1 MQLSANFLIDSNS
14 FFREQF
20 LLSKNLYN
28 QGRYLINEQ
37 YNENK
42 TFINETTL
50 NRKLRTELNPAYNNY
65 KKLCKSK
72 VAQSILRALCKNY
85 KSYFKVL
92 KDFKVNPSKY
102 KGMPKPPKYKSNLGI
117 LYFDYQSIK
126 IKNQF
131 IIINKEHKIYIPTNI
146 YKEELKNFKTINF
159 IPFYNKI
166 KVVISYEA
174 ETTNEDLN
182 QDQYLSID
190 LGINNL
196 CSCVSKDDCFILNG
210 KPLKSINQYFNKEL
224 SKLKSERPLKGK
236 FQDQNYNSSKIAN
249 LSLKRELKITDI
261 LHKASKY
268 LVNYCVKHKIGT
280 IVFGRNKEWKDSIQL
295 SKQTNQNFVSIPFY
309 KLLKMLEYKCKMIG
323 INLVTQEES
332 YTSKCDS
339 LALEEVKHHT
349 KYKGSRIKRGL
360 FLSSLGKAINADIN
374 GALNILRKYLHL
386 KEVNEFPVVQEIIDR
401 GLLFRPYRI
410 SFY

>member
-1 MQLSANFLIDSNS
+1 MILSRTFIIEKDK
-14 FFREQF
+14 FFNEQF
-20 LLSKNLYN
+20 NLSTLLYN
-28 QGRYLINEQ
+28 QGRH
-37 YNENK
+37 
-42 TFINETTL
+42 FINEHYKKESKFL
-50 NRKLRTELNPAYNNY
+50 SYFELDKLLKNLTELNYY
-65 KKLCKSK
+65 KQMCKSQ
-72 VAQSILRALCKNY
+72 VAQQCLRQLNSNY
-85 KSYFKVL
+85 TSYFKAL
-92 KDFKVNPSKY
+92 KDFKVNPSRY
-102 KGMPKPPKYKSNLGI
+102 KGIPKKPKFKNKQNGI
-117 LYFDYQSIK
+117 TFTYQSIK
-126 IKNQF
+126 IKGQF
-131 IIINKEHKIYIPTNI
+131 IVINKEHKVHIPDEV
-146 YKEELKNFKTINF
+146 YKEELNNFKTISF

-166 KVVISYEA
+166 KVVISYET
-174 ETTNEDLN
+174 EELNKDLN
-182 QDQYLSID
+182 LNDYLSID
-190 LGINNL
+190 LGMNNL

-224 SKLKSERPLKGK
+224 SKLKSERPLKGDK
-236 FQDQNYNSSKIAN
+236 QDFNYNKSKIEN

-295 SKQTNQNFVSIPFY
+295 GKQTNQNFVSIPFY

-339 LALEEVKHHT
+339 LAFEEVKCHE

-360 FLSSLGKAINADIN
+360 FLSSIGKVLNADIN

-386 KEVNEFPVVQEIIDR
+386 KEVNEFPVIQEIIDR
-401 GLLFRPYRI
+401 GLLYRPYRI

>member
-1 MQLSANFLIDSNS
+1 MILSRTFIIEKDKWLN
-14 FFREQF
+14 EQF
-20 LLSKNLYN
+20 NLSTLLYN
-28 QGRYLINEQ
+28 QGRH
-37 YNENK
+37 
-42 TFINETTL
+42 FINEYYKKESKFL
-50 NRKLRTELNPAYNNY
+50 SYCDLDKLLKNLTELNYY
-65 KKLCKSK
+65 KQMCKAQ
-72 VAQSILRALCKNY
+72 VAQQCLRQLNSNY
-85 KSYFKVL
+85 TSYFKAL

-102 KGMPKPPKYKSNLGI
+102 KGMPKTPKFKTEQNLI
-117 LYFDYQSIK
+117 TFTYQTIK
-126 IKNQF
+126 IKDQF
-131 IIINKEHKIYIPTNI
+131 IVINKEHKVHIPDEV
-146 YKEELKNFKTINF
+146 YKEELNNFKTISF
-159 IPFYNKI
+159 IPFYNRI
-166 KVVISYEA
+166 KVVITYET
-174 ETTNEDLN
+174 EELNTDLN
-182 QDQYLSID
+182 LNDYLSID
-190 LGINNL
+190 LGMNNL

-210 KPLKSINQYFNKEL
+210 KPLKSINKYFNKEL
-224 SKLKSERPLKGK
+224 RKLKSERPLKGDK
-236 FQDQNYNSSKIAN
+236 QDFNYNSFKIKN

-295 SKQTNQNFVSIPFY
+295 GKQTNQNFVSIPFY

-339 LALEEVKHHT
+339 LAFEEVKCHD

-360 FLSSLGKAINADIN
+360 FLSSLGKVLNADIN

-386 KEVNEFPVVQEIIDR
+386 KEVNESPVIQEIIDR
-401 GLLFRPYRI
+401 GLLYRPYRI

>member
-1 MQLSANFLIDSNS
+1 MILSRTFIIEKDKWLN
-14 FFREQF
+14 EQF
-20 LLSKNLYN
+20 NLSTLLYN
-28 QGRYLINEQ
+28 QGRH
-37 YNENK
+37 
-42 TFINETTL
+42 FINEYYKKESKFL
-50 NRKLRTELNPAYNNY
+50 SYFDLDKLLKNLTELNYY
-65 KKLCKSK
+65 KQMCKAQ
-72 VAQSILRALCKNY
+72 VAQQCLRQLNSNY
-85 KSYFKVL
+85 TSYFKAL
-92 KDFKVNPSKY
+92 KDYKKYPSKY
-102 KGMPKPPKYKSNLGI
+102 KGMPKVPKFKTEQNLI
-117 LYFDYQSIK
+117 TFTYQTIK
-126 IKNQF
+126 IKDQF
-131 IIINKEHKIYIPTNI
+131 IVINKEHKVHIPNEV
-146 YKEELKNFKTINF
+146 YKEELNNFKTISF
-159 IPFYNKI
+159 IPFYNRI
-166 KVVISYEA
+166 KVVIAYET
-174 ETTNEDLN
+174 EELNSDLN
-182 QDQYLSID
+182 LDDYLSID
-190 LGINNL
+190 LGVNNL

-210 KPLKSINQYFNKEL
+210 KPLKSINQYFNKEV

-236 FQDQNYNSSKIAN
+236 YQDFNYNSFKIKN

-295 SKQTNQNFVSIPFY
+295 GKQTNQNFGSIPFY

-339 LALEEVKHHT
+339 LAFEEVKCHE

-360 FLSSLGKAINADIN
+360 FLSSLGKALNADIN

-386 KEVNEFPVVQEIIDR
+386 KEVNEFPVIQEIIDR
-401 GLLFRPYRI
+401 GLLYRPYRI

>member
-1 MQLSANFLIDSNS
+1 MILSRTFIIEKDKWLN
-14 FFREQF
+14 EQF
-20 LLSKNLYN
+20 NLSTLLYN
-28 QGRYLINEQ
+28 QGRH
-37 YNENK
+37 
-42 TFINETTL
+42 FINEYYKKESKFL
-50 NRKLRTELNPAYNNY
+50 SYFDLDKLLKNLTELNYY
-65 KKLCKSK
+65 KQMCKAQ
-72 VAQSILRALCKNY
+72 VAQQCLRQLNSNY
-85 KSYFKVL
+85 TSYFKAL
-92 KDFKVNPSKY
+92 KDYKKYPSKY
-102 KGMPKPPKYKSNLGI
+102 KGMPKVPKFKTEQNLI
-117 LYFDYQSIK
+117 TFTYQTIK
-126 IKNQF
+126 IKDQF
-131 IIINKEHKIYIPTNI
+131 IVINKEHKVHIPNEV
-146 YKEELKNFKTINF
+146 YKEELNNFKTISF
-159 IPFYNKI
+159 IPFYNRI
-166 KVVISYEA
+166 KVVITYETK
-174 ETTNEDLN
+174 ELNTDLN
-182 QDQYLSID
+182 LDDYLSID
-190 LGINNL
+190 LGVNNL

-236 FQDQNYNSSKIAN
+236 YQDFNYNSFKIKN

-295 SKQTNQNFVSIPFY
+295 GKQTNQNFGSIPFY

-339 LALEEVKHHT
+339 LAFEEVKCHE

-360 FLSSLGKAINADIN
+360 FLSSLGKVLNADIN

-386 KEVNEFPVVQEIIDR
+386 KEVNEFPVIQEIIDR
-401 GLLFRPYRI
+401 GLLYRPYRI

>member
-1 MQLSANFLIDSNS
+1 MILSRTFIIEKDKWLN
-14 FFREQF
+14 EQF
-20 LLSKNLYN
+20 NLSTLLYN
-28 QGRYLINEQ
+28 QGRH
-37 YNENK
+37 
-42 TFINETTL
+42 FINEHYKKESKFL
-50 NRKLRTELNPAYNNY
+50 SYFDLDKLLKNLTELNYY
-65 KKLCKSK
+65 KQMCKAQ
-72 VAQSILRALCKNY
+72 VAQQCLKQLNSNY
-85 KSYFKVL
+85 TSYFKAL

-102 KGMPKPPKYKSNLGI
+102 KGMPKVPKFKTEQNLI
-117 LYFDYQSIK
+117 TFTYQIIK
-126 IKNQF
+126 IKDQF
-131 IIINKEHKIYIPTNI
+131 IVINKEHKVHIPDEV
-146 YKEELKNFKTINF
+146 YKEELNNFKTISF

-166 KVVISYEA
+166 KVVIVYETK
-174 ETTNEDLN
+174 ELNVDLN
-182 QDQYLSID
+182 LNDYLSVD
-190 LGINNL
+190 LGMNNL

-224 SKLKSERPLKGK
+224 SKLRSERPLKGK
-236 FQDQNYNSSKIAN
+236 YQDYNYNSFKIKN
-249 LSLKRELKITDI
+249 LSLKRELKIADI

-268 LVNYCVKHKIGT
+268 LVDYCVKHKIGT

-295 SKQTNQNFVSIPFY
+295 GKQTNQNFVSIPFY

-339 LALEEVKHHT
+339 LAFEEVKCHD

-360 FLSSLGKAINADIN
+360 FLSSLGKVLNADIN

-386 KEVNEFPVVQEIIDR
+386 KEVDEFPVIQEIIDR
-401 GLLFRPYRI
+401 GLLYRPYRI